1 MQTRAILLDIEGTT
15 TPISFVHDVLFPYS
29 RLHLES
35 FLSQHGDSSEVAFD
49 LALLSEEHMVDVSE
63 GREPQRLVAPYVYW
77 LMDRDRKSPALKSL
91 QGKIWQ
97 QGYEDGSLRSLVF
110 ADVRPAME
118 RWRSKNLN
126 VSIFSSGSEL
136 AQKLLFAHSDTGDLT
151 KFISNYFDTGVGKK
165 TNADSYRRIAAALSL
180 TAHQIHFISDILNEL
195 NAAADAGMETS
206 LCIRPG
212 NPIQPSSSRHPIIH
226 NFDELGESGLTSTQ
240 ASDK

>member
-35 FLSQHGDSSEVAFD
+35 FLAQHVDSAEVISD
-49 LALLSEEHMVDVSE
+49 LSLLREEHTADVSAGNAPPLIE
-63 GREPQRLVAPYVYW
+63 PYVYW
-77 LMDRDRKSPALKSL
+77 LIEQDRKSPALKSL

-126 VSIFSSGSEL
+126 VSIFSSGSVL
-136 AQKLLFAHSDTGDLT
+136 AQKLLFAHSDAGDLS

-165 TNADSYRRIAAALSL
+165 TNAESYQRIAAALSL
-180 TAHQIHFISDILNEL
+180 TTNQIHFISDVVNEL
-195 NAAADAGMETS
+195 DAAAQAGMETS

-226 NFDELGESGLTSTQ
+226 NFDELGELGLTSTH

>member
-35 FLSQHGDSSEVAFD
+35 FLAQHAASADVVSD
-49 LALLSEEHMVDVSE
+49 LARLREEHGEDVTAKNSPPPLME
-63 GREPQRLVAPYVYW
+63 PYVYW
-77 LMDRDRKSPALKSL
+77 LIEQDRKSPTLKSL

-97 QGYEDGSLRSLVF
+97 QGYDDGSLRSLVF
-110 ADVRPAME
+110 ADVRPAMQ

-126 VSIFSSGSEL
+126 VSIFSSGSVL
-136 AQKLLFAHSDTGDLT
+136 AQKLLFAHTDAGDLT

-165 TNADSYRRIAAALSL
+165 THAESYQRIAAALSL
-180 TAHQIHFISDILNEL
+180 AANQILFISDVLDEL
-195 NAAADAGMETS
+195 DAAAEAGMETS

-212 NPIQPSSSRHPIIH
+212 NPIQPSSSRHLIIR
-226 NFDELGESGLTSTQ
+226 NFDELGTTG
-240 ASDK
+240 

>member
-35 FLSQHGDSSEVAFD
+35 FLAQHAASADVISD
-49 LALLSEEHMVDVSE
+49 LARLREEHAEDVTAKNSPPPLIE
-63 GREPQRLVAPYVYW
+63 PYVYW
-77 LMDRDRKSPALKSL
+77 LIEQDRKSPTLKSL

-97 QGYEDGSLRSLVF
+97 QGYDDGSLRSLVF
-110 ADVRPAME
+110 GDVRPAMQ

-126 VSIFSSGSEL
+126 VSIFSSGSVL
-136 AQKLLFAHSDTGDLT
+136 AQKLLFAHTDAGDLT

-165 TNADSYRRIAAALSL
+165 THAESYQRIAAALSL
-180 TAHQIHFISDILNEL
+180 AANQILFISDVLDEL
-195 NAAADAGMETS
+195 DAAAEAGMETS

-212 NPIQPSSSRHPIIH
+212 NPIQPSSSRHLIIR
-226 NFDELGESGLTSTQ
+226 NFDELGTTG
-240 ASDK
+240 

>member
-35 FLSQHGDSSEVAFD
+35 FLAQHAASADVISD
-49 LALLSEEHMVDVSE
+49 LARLREEHAEDVTAKNSPPPLME
-63 GREPQRLVAPYVYW
+63 PYVYW
-77 LMDRDRKSPALKSL
+77 LIEQDRKSPTLKSL

-97 QGYEDGSLRSLVF
+97 QGYDDGSLRSLVF
-110 ADVRPAME
+110 GDVRPAMQ

-126 VSIFSSGSEL
+126 VSIFSSGSVL
-136 AQKLLFAHSDTGDLT
+136 AQKLLFAHTDAGDLT

-165 TNADSYRRIAAALSL
+165 THAESYQRIAAALSL
-180 TAHQIHFISDILNEL
+180 AANQILFISDVLDEL
-195 NAAADAGMETS
+195 DAAAEAGMETS

-212 NPIQPSSSRHPIIH
+212 NPIQPSSSRHLIIR
-226 NFDELGESGLTSTQ
+226 NFDELGTTG
-240 ASDK
+240 

>member
-35 FLSQHGDSSEVAFD
+35 FLAQHAASADVVSD
-49 LALLSEEHMVDVSE
+49 LARLREEHAEDVTAKNSPPPLIE
-63 GREPQRLVAPYVYW
+63 PYVYW
-77 LMDRDRKSPALKSL
+77 LIEQDRKSPALKSL

-97 QGYEDGSLRSLVF
+97 QGYDDGSLRSLVF
-110 ADVRPAME
+110 ADVRPAMQ

-126 VSIFSSGSEL
+126 VSIFSSGSVL
-136 AQKLLFAHSDTGDLT
+136 AQKLLFAHTDAGDLT

-165 TNADSYRRIAAALSL
+165 THAESYQRIAAALSL
-180 TAHQIHFISDILNEL
+180 AANQILFISDVLDEL
-195 NAAADAGMETS
+195 DAAAEAGMETS

-212 NPIQPSSSRHPIIH
+212 NPIQPSSSRHLIIR
-226 NFDELGESGLTSTQ
+226 NFDELGTTG
-240 ASDK
+240 

>member
-35 FLSQHGDSSEVAFD
+35 FLAQHAASADVISD
-49 LALLSEEHMVDVSE
+49 LARLREEHAEDVTAKNSPPPLIE
-63 GREPQRLVAPYVYW
+63 PYVYW
-77 LMDRDRKSPALKSL
+77 LIEQDRKSPTLKSL

-97 QGYEDGSLRSLVF
+97 QGYDDGSLRSLVF
-110 ADVRPAME
+110 ADVRPAMQ

-126 VSIFSSGSEL
+126 VSIFSSGSVL
-136 AQKLLFAHSDTGDLT
+136 AQKLLFAHTDAGDLT

-165 TNADSYRRIAAALSL
+165 THAESYQRIAAALSL
-180 TAHQIHFISDILNEL
+180 TANQIHFISDVLDEL
-195 NAAADAGMETS
+195 DAAAEAGMETS

-212 NPIQPSSSRHPIIH
+212 NPIQPSSSRHLIIR
-226 NFDELGESGLTSTQ
+226 NFDELGTTG
-240 ASDK
+240 

>member
-35 FLSQHGDSSEVAFD
+35 FLARHANSAEVISD
-49 LALLSEEHMVDVSE
+49 LSLLREEHTADVSVGNPPPLIE
-63 GREPQRLVAPYVYW
+63 PYVCW
-77 LMDRDRKSPALKSL
+77 LIEQDRKSPALKSL

-97 QGYEDGSLRSLVF
+97 QGYDNGSLRSLVF

-126 VSIFSSGSEL
+126 VSIFSSGSVL

-165 TNADSYRRIAAALSL
+165 TNADVYRRIAAALSL
-180 TAHQIHFISDILNEL
+180 TAHQIHFISDVLNEL
-195 NAAADAGMETS
+195 AAAEAGINVP
-206 LCIRPG
+206 L
-212 NPIQPSSSRHPIIH
+212 H
-226 NFDELGESGLTSTQ
+226 
-240 ASDK
+240 

>member
-35 FLSQHGDSSEVAFD
+35 FLAQHAASADVISD
-49 LALLSEEHMVDVSE
+49 LARLREEHAEDVTAKNSPPPLIE
-63 GREPQRLVAPYVYW
+63 PYVYW
-77 LMDRDRKSPALKSL
+77 LIEQDRKSTTLKSL

-97 QGYEDGSLRSLVF
+97 QGYDDGSLRSLVF
-110 ADVRPAME
+110 ADVRPAMQ

-126 VSIFSSGSEL
+126 VSIFSSGSVL
-136 AQKLLFAHSDTGDLT
+136 AQKLLFAHTDAGDLT

-165 TNADSYRRIAAALSL
+165 THAESYQRIAAALSL
-180 TAHQIHFISDILNEL
+180 AANQILFISDVLDEL
-195 NAAADAGMETS
+195 DAAAEAGMETS

-212 NPIQPSSSRHPIIH
+212 NPIQPSSSRHLIIR
-226 NFDELGESGLTSTQ
+226 NFDELGTTG
-240 ASDK
+240 

>member
-35 FLSQHGDSSEVAFD
+35 FLAQHAASADVISD
-49 LALLSEEHMVDVSE
+49 LARLREEHAEDVTAKNSPPPLIE
-63 GREPQRLVAPYVYW
+63 PYVYW
-77 LMDRDRKSPALKSL
+77 LIEQDRKSPALKSL

-97 QGYEDGSLRSLVF
+97 QGYDDGSLRSLVF
-110 ADVRPAME
+110 ADVRPAMQ

-126 VSIFSSGSEL
+126 VSIFSSGSVL
-136 AQKLLFAHSDTGDLT
+136 AQKLLFAHTDAGDLT

-165 TNADSYRRIAAALSL
+165 THAESYQRIAAALSL
-180 TAHQIHFISDILNEL
+180 VANQILFISDVLDEL
-195 NAAADAGMETS
+195 DAAAEAGMETS

-212 NPIQPSSSRHPIIH
+212 NPIQPSSSRHLIIR
-226 NFDELGESGLTSTQ
+226 NFDELGTTG
-240 ASDK
+240 

>member
-35 FLSQHGDSSEVAFD
+35 FLAQHAASADVISD
-49 LALLSEEHMVDVSE
+49 LARLREEHAEDVTAKNSPPPLME
-63 GREPQRLVAPYVYW
+63 PYVYW
-77 LMDRDRKSPALKSL
+77 LIEQDRKSPTLKSL

-97 QGYEDGSLRSLVF
+97 QGYDDGSLRSLVF
-110 ADVRPAME
+110 ADVRPAMQ

-126 VSIFSSGSEL
+126 VSIFSSGSVL
-136 AQKLLFAHSDTGDLT
+136 AQKLLFAHTDAGDLT

-165 TNADSYRRIAAALSL
+165 THAESYQRIAAALSL
-180 TAHQIHFISDILNEL
+180 AANQILFISDVLDEL
-195 NAAADAGMETS
+195 DAAAEAGMETS

-212 NPIQPSSSRHPIIH
+212 NPIQPSSSRHLIIR
-226 NFDELGESGLTSTQ
+226 NFDELGTTG
-240 ASDK
+240 

>member
-35 FLSQHGDSSEVAFD
+35 FLAQHAASADVISD
-49 LALLSEEHMVDVSE
+49 LARLREEHAEDVTAKNSPPPLIE
-63 GREPQRLVAPYVYW
+63 PYVYW
-77 LMDRDRKSPALKSL
+77 LIEQDRKSPTLKSL

-97 QGYEDGSLRSLVF
+97 QGYDDGSLRSLVF
-110 ADVRPAME
+110 ADVRPAMQ

-126 VSIFSSGSEL
+126 VSIFSSGSVL
-136 AQKLLFAHSDTGDLT
+136 AQKLLFAHTDAGDLT

-165 TNADSYRRIAAALSL
+165 THAESYQRIAAALSL
-180 TAHQIHFISDILNEL
+180 VANQILFISDVLDEL
-195 NAAADAGMETS
+195 DAAAEAGMETS

-212 NPIQPSSSRHPIIH
+212 NPIQPSSSRHLIIR
-226 NFDELGESGLTSTQ
+226 NFDELGTTG
-240 ASDK
+240 

>member
-35 FLSQHGDSSEVAFD
+35 FLAQHAASADVISD
-49 LALLSEEHMVDVSE
+49 LARLREEHAEDVTAKNSPPPLIE
-63 GREPQRLVAPYVYW
+63 PYVYW
-77 LMDRDRKSPALKSL
+77 LIEQDRKSPTLKSL

-97 QGYEDGSLRSLVF
+97 QGYDDGSLRSLVF
-110 ADVRPAME
+110 GDVRPAMQ

-126 VSIFSSGSEL
+126 VSIFSSGSVL
-136 AQKLLFAHSDTGDLT
+136 AQKLLFAHTDAGDLT

-165 TNADSYRRIAAALSL
+165 THAESYQRIAAALSL
-180 TAHQIHFISDILNEL
+180 VANQILFISDVLDEL
-195 NAAADAGMETS
+195 DAAAEAGMETS

-212 NPIQPSSSRHPIIH
+212 NPIQPSSSRHLIIR
-226 NFDELGESGLTSTQ
+226 NFDELGTTG
-240 ASDK
+240 

>member
-35 FLSQHGDSSEVAFD
+35 FLAQHAASADVISD
-49 LALLSEEHMVDVSE
+49 LTRLREEHAEDVTAKNSPPPLIE
-63 GREPQRLVAPYVYW
+63 PYVYW
-77 LMDRDRKSPALKSL
+77 LIEQDRKSPTLKSL

-97 QGYEDGSLRSLVF
+97 QGYDDGSLRSLVF
-110 ADVRPAME
+110 ADVRPAMQ

-126 VSIFSSGSEL
+126 VSIFSSGSVL
-136 AQKLLFAHSDTGDLT
+136 AQKLLFAHTDAGDLT

-165 TNADSYRRIAAALSL
+165 THAESYQRIAAALSL
-180 TAHQIHFISDILNEL
+180 AANQILFISDVLDEL
-195 NAAADAGMETS
+195 DAAAEAGMETS

-212 NPIQPSSSRHPIIH
+212 NPIQPSSSRHLIIR
-226 NFDELGESGLTSTQ
+226 NFDELGTTG
-240 ASDK
+240 